1 MNLELI
7 SQMVGG
13 LEGLQTALTP
23 FYPKLE
29 QAIKEG
35 LTAKR
40 AEFSEMM
47 EKENFSS
54 IGYTFLDDGKNE
66 RPILVLLAFR
76 LQKKGDSVCKILHF
90 GTVTEFLNSLLSLAK
105 TVTNEAPKKK

>member
-47 EKENFSS
+47 KKENFTLREKET
-54 IGYTFLDDGKNE
+54 GQRLFL
-66 RPILVLLAFR
+66 VF
-76 LQKKGDSVCKILHF
+76 
-90 GTVTEFLNSLLSLAK
+90 
-105 TVTNEAPKKK
+105 